1 MAESV
6 RYGSSGEKDK
16 CEVNFFNQK
25 HNKQSQQLKTIYKT
39 KEINMMLQ
47 SHVQ

>member
-1 MAESV
+1 MDLVKKKINVKVKIFKQE
-6 RYGSSGEKDK
+6 
-16 CEVNFFNQK
+16 
-25 HNKQSQQLKTIYKT
+25 HNKQSQQLKTIKKS